1 MIPVQSTAK
10 SRRLY
15 KMRGRRPALQGR
27 PRQGTKL
34 LSQMVVGD
42 GEDED
47 GGIVRHKLPGG
58 KQCKKRVSGHSLA
71 SAVLSNRRSSKK
83 H

>member
-1 MIPVQSTAK
+1 
-10 SRRLY
+10 
-15 KMRGRRPALQGR
+15 MRGRRPALQGR
-27 PRQGTKL
+27 PRLGTKL
-34 LSQMVVGD
+34 SSQMVVGD

-58 KQCKKRVSGHSLA
+58 KQSKKRASGHSLA
-71 SAVLSNRRSSKK
+71 SAMLSNRRSAKK

>member
-1 MIPVQSTAK
+1 
-10 SRRLY
+10 
-15 KMRGRRPALQGR
+15 
-27 PRQGTKL
+27 
-34 LSQMVVGD
+34 MVVGD

-71 SAVLSNRRSSKK
+71 SAVLSNRRSVKK

>member
-1 MIPVQSTAK
+1 
-10 SRRLY
+10 
-15 KMRGRRPALQGR
+15 MRGRRPALQGR
-27 PRQGTKL
+27 PRLGAKL
-34 LSQMVVGD
+34 SSQMVIGD

-47 GGIVRHKLPGG
+47 GGVVRYKLPGG

-71 SAVLSNRRSSKK
+71 SAVISNRRSTKK